1 MSEKQYVNGGFIIY
15 GQEKKKMFGSYWP
28 KISKKLMNA
37 GICCIRMAAVIPSG
51 VTGLT

>member
-1 MSEKQYVNGGFIIY
+1 MAR
-15 GQEKKKMFGSYWP
+15 KKNLKMFGSYWS